1 MSKAQENRCEL
12 LKTNSPQ
19 TFDLLNRERSSCI
32 LVVEGEKPIGIFTER
47 DALKLAVSQ
56 RDLNGITIER
66 VMTRKLITLKRSPNQ
81 TIFTALSLLHWHRI
95 HHLPILD
102 ERGHLSGLV
111 TPSQIRQVLRPIDL
125 LKLKTVDE
133 MMTTDIV
140 RAPPTA
146 SILTIAKLMESH
158 RISCVVITEEVQRRE
173 GTEEEIDEPRFRPV
187 GIITERDIVQ
197 FQILQLNLSKIQAE
211 EVMSTPLF
219 ILPPEDSLWFAQQEM
234 QQRWIRRLVVMG
246 AQGELRGIITQT
258 DLLQAID
265 PVELLSVVAML
276 RQQVGEKTTA
286 LERAN
291 QELQQEMSRRQQ
303 AEAEVKQINDG
314 LEMQVQERTAELA
327 SANVRLQ
334 QEIKERCQAEQQLQ
348 ETLCLLEFQKYAL
361 ARAAI
366 VAITDRKQAE
376 ENLQENKRR
385 LTTLIDNLP
394 GYVYQVANDSNY
406 TPEFISEGVLEITG
420 YRQEEYLIE
429 HTISCGQDIHPD
441 DRESIWNIVQQAV
454 TAKQP
459 YECEYRI
466 ITKSGTQ
473 KWVWERG
480 RGIYDENGELSH
492 LEGFVTNIT
501 EKKLLEAQFLRA
513 QRLESLGTLASG
525 IAHDLNNILT
535 PILAAAHLLP
545 LKLNNPDRQVQSLL
559 KMSQESAKRGAD
571 LVKQILS
578 FARGAEGERTQI
590 QIAHIVT
597 EVVKVARQTFP
608 KSIEINLNLAS
619 ELWLVSGDATQ
630 LHQVLMNLFINARD
644 AMPEGGILTVT
655 AENLQV
661 DESYARM
668 NLDAK
673 IGNYVVIT
681 IIDTGIGISE
691 ETRERI
697 FEPFFTTKEPG
708 EGTGLGLSTV
718 IGIIKSHQ
726 GFINVYS
733 EVGKGTSFNLYLPAD
748 ENVETTQ
755 SVEDLE
761 SLKGNGELILVVDDE
776 ASVREITKAT
786 LENYN
791 YRVIIANDGVDAIA
805 LYAQHKDEIAV
816 VLLDLMMPS
825 LDTSTIVRTLERI
838 NSEIK
843 IIAMSGL
850 AAIKFKLWRNRIM
863 LQQNRLVNILA
874 TLIISCFGLFGWTQL
889 AWGHSLQS
897 STMVAMESPSSNLV
911 EQRLCTN
918 SGQKIDLNNA
928 NTIAFKDC
936 PGFYPTLAKLI
947 VTNGPYQNIE
957 DVLSLEGLSDRQ
969 QEMLK
974 ANLDS
979 FTVSDP
985 IVSLDLRMPPRP
997 APRK

>member
-1 MSKAQENRCEL
+1 
-12 LKTNSPQ
+12 
-19 TFDLLNRERSSCI
+19 
-32 LVVEGEKPIGIFTER
+32 
-47 DALKLAVSQ
+47 
-56 RDLNGITIER
+56 
-66 VMTRKLITLKRSPNQ
+66 
-81 TIFTALSLLHWHRI
+81 
-95 HHLPILD
+95 
-102 ERGHLSGLV
+102 
-111 TPSQIRQVLRPIDL
+111 
-125 LKLKTVDE
+125 
-133 MMTTDIV
+133 
-140 RAPPTA
+140 
-146 SILTIAKLMESH
+146 
-158 RISCVVITEEVQRRE
+158 
-173 GTEEEIDEPRFRPV
+173 
-187 GIITERDIVQ
+187 
-197 FQILQLNLSKIQAE
+197 
-211 EVMSTPLF
+211 
-219 ILPPEDSLWFAQQEM
+219 
-234 QQRWIRRLVVMG
+234 
-246 AQGELRGIITQT
+246 
-258 DLLQAID
+258 
-265 PVELLSVVAML
+265 
-276 RQQVGEKTTA
+276 
-286 LERAN
+286 
-291 QELQQEMSRRQQ
+291 
-303 AEAEVKQINDG
+303 
-314 LEMQVQERTAELA
+314 
-327 SANVRLQ
+327 
-334 QEIKERCQAEQQLQ
+334 
-348 ETLCLLEFQKYAL
+348 
-361 ARAAI
+361 
-366 VAITDRKQAE
+366 
-376 ENLQENKRR
+376 
-385 LTTLIDNLP
+385 
-394 GYVYQVANDSNY
+394 
-406 TPEFISEGVLEITG
+406 
-420 YRQEEYLIE
+420 
-429 HTISCGQDIHPD
+429 
-441 DRESIWNIVQQAV
+441 
-454 TAKQP
+454 
-459 YECEYRI
+459 
-466 ITKSGTQ
+466 
-473 KWVWERG
+473 
-480 RGIYDENGELSH
+480 
-492 LEGFVTNIT
+492 
-501 EKKLLEAQFLRA
+501 
-513 QRLESLGTLASG
+513 
-525 IAHDLNNILT
+525 
-535 PILAAAHLLP
+535 
-545 LKLNNPDRQVQSLL
+545 
-559 KMSQESAKRGAD
+559 
-571 LVKQILS
+571 
-578 FARGAEGERTQI
+578 
-590 QIAHIVT
+590 
-597 EVVKVARQTFP
+597 
-608 KSIEINLNLAS
+608 
-619 ELWLVSGDATQ
+619 
-630 LHQVLMNLFINARD
+630 
-644 AMPEGGILTVT
+644 
-655 AENLQV
+655 
-661 DESYARM
+661 M